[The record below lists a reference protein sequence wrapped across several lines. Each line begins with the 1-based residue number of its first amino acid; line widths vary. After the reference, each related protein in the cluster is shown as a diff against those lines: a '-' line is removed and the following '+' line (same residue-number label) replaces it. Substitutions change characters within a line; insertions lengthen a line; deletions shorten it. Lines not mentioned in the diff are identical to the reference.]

1 MVAPRGGDSG
11 ETVQRQPS
19 VYCCTAGL
27 VERTVGMPT
36 PSPASVPVAILVRVS
51 TVRQETARQE
61 AELRAVADSRG
72 WQVVEVVEEAG
83 VSGACSVRPGL
94 DRVLVLAASGAV
106 RKVLVHEVS
115 RVARRNSAAHAF
127 VERLTDLG
135 VSLYWHAQGLETL
148 LTNGKPNPAASLV
161 FSMLAEMARAERD
174 LLRERTLS
182 GLEAARRAGKV
193 LGRPV
198 GSGLDSAGLLER
210 HRDIVRLLRA
220 GHSVRHTAAICGKSH
235 PTVLKVR
242 GLLGMSSK
250 ATR

>member
-1 MVAPRGGDSG
+1 MS
-11 ETVQRQPS
+11 TPS
-19 VYCCTAGL
+19 VA
-27 VERTVGMPT
+27 
-36 PSPASVPVAILVRVS
+36 AVPVAILVRVS

-61 AELRAVADSRG
+61 AELRAVADARG
-72 WQVVEVVEEAG
+72 WSVVEVVEEAG

-94 DRVLVLAASGAV
+94 ARVLSLAGSGAI

-127 VERLTDLG
+127 VEGLTELG

-148 LTNGKPNPAASLV
+148 LSNGKPNPAAGLV
-161 FSMLAEMARAERD
+161 FSILAEQARAERD

-193 LGRPV
+193 LGRPA
-198 GSGLDSAGLLER
+198 GSGLDAAGLLSR
-210 HRDIVRLLRA
+210 HADVVRLLRA
-220 GHSVRHTAAICGKSH
+220 GHSVRHVAAISGKSP

-242 GLLGMSSK
+242 RALGLGAK
-250 ATR
+250 AAL